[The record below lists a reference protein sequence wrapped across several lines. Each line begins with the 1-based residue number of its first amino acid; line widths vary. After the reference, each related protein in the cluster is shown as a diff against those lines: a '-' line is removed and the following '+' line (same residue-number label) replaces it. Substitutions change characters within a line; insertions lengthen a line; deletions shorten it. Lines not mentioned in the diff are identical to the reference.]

1 MTGTSYDDIEAVQ
14 EYRKRKLH
22 ENDSTLGE
30 DASLEELQE
39 EYMRIS
45 QQRWEYACQY
55 HNYETYCFSR
65 SVTVDQA
72 KAVFFSIGEN
82 SEGENVAVAEIMVG
96 RPDDRAGRTEDETVI
111 VPDSVTMVTRETGKK
126 SGRAV
131 YYHNGL
137 NGERYP
143 HCARTA
149 ACNLYATAQTA
160 GLGDPIDGGETACAR
175 TIHGGGNRKAICNGN
190 YSNNSGTE
198 TLQKLVLS
206 GKVTAGSIISEYTG
220 NSGSGYHAL
229 TVVDVNRDEQGN
241 IISYTV
247 MDNNGG
253 PLREGKSRIR
263 VIDINDTSGIGGKKV
278 LYTNTEKWAMDQYRA
293 QMDGKSEEELR
304 AMIEEA
310 KRDTD
315 TLIDSLAVQENIL
328 LNDRTYTSTCGGS
341 QMRIAALEGQR
352 LNLNTFY
359 NNQYVEV
366 ANEYL
371 ATHPAEVEQEVGVG
385 GERDV
390 VLRGDSEVFSGEEYT
405 SVEREDNEEI
415 MEVDHR
421 VALEQTSTMIKN
433 IVSTITGIST
443 INGENYEDNTVVPD
457 ARFSDNMFLGIEDR
471 RRIIHSMDE
480 QRVDAEKRYQQNAS
494 EIASGEY
501 GNDEIGMGRS
511 VAGRLV
517 ETSSLGGENPA
528 QGEQTSVLEQA
539 VEREITPAE
548 LKKITKMQ
556 GWFSRVKIDPALVDS
571 MVEKYG
577 VDVAYDLALTSM
589 TNPAKVSNGTD
600 GKWRNSKACLNY
612 FLENEVA
619 DEVVANITGRSA
631 DDVAKARPYR
641 KVEGIKVETEK
652 PLFNN
657 EIKLHLSPL
666 ADTVER

>member
-1 MTGTSYDDIEAVQ
+1 MTENNYEDIRAVA
-14 EYRKRKLH
+14 EYRRRKLH
-22 ENDSTLGE
+22 ENDSALGE

-55 HNYETYCFSR
+55 HGYETYCFSR

-82 SEGENVAVAEIMVG
+82 SEGENVAAAAIMVG
-96 RPDDRAGRTEDETVI
+96 RPDDRAGRTEEEAVI
-111 VPDSVTMVTRETGKK
+111 RPDSVTTVTRETSEK
-126 SGRAV
+126 SGRQV
-131 YYHNGL
+131 YHYNGL
-137 NGERYP
+137 NKILYA

-160 GLGDPIDGGETACAR
+160 GLGDPIAGGETACAK
-175 TIHGGGNRKAICNGN
+175 TIHGGGNRKAICDGR
-190 YSNNSGTE
+190 YSNTSE
-198 TLQKLVLS
+198 KKTLQELVLS
-206 GKVTAGSIISEYTG
+206 GEVTAGSIISEYTG
-220 NSGSGYHAL
+220 NDGSGYHAL

-253 PLREGKSRIR
+253 PTREGKSRLR
-263 VIDINDTSGIGGKKV
+263 VIDINDTSGIGGICV
-278 LYTNTEKWAMDQYRA
+278 RYTNTEKWAMDQYRA

-328 LNDRTYTSTCGGS
+328 LNNRTYTTTCGGGDT
-341 QMRIAALEGQR
+341 RIDALEGQR
-352 LNLNTFY
+352 QKLNTFY

-371 ATHPAEVEQEVGVG
+371 ATHPAENDGTLEASVSQDE
-385 GERDV
+385 
-390 VLRGDSEVFSGEEYT
+390 VLRGDSEVFGGEGYT
-405 SVEREDNEEI
+405 SEEGKDNEEA
-415 MEVDHR
+415 MENYHR
-421 VALEQTSTMIKN
+421 ELIEKSSAMIKN
-433 IVSTITGIST
+433 IVSTITGTST
-443 INGENYEDNTVVPD
+443 IDGENYEDNTVVPD
-457 ARFSDNMFLGIEDR
+457 ARFSEDMLLGLEDR
-471 RRIIHSMDE
+471 RRIIRSMDE
-480 QRVDAEKRYQQNAS
+480 QRVEAETQYQQNAS

-501 GNDEIGMGRS
+501 GNDEIGVGHS

-517 ETSSLGGENPA
+517 ETSSLEGGNPA
-528 QGEQTSVLEQA
+528 QGEQTSVVEQA
-539 VEREITPAE
+539 VEREKTPAE

-589 TNPAKVSNGTD
+589 TNPAKVCNGTD
-600 GKWRNSKACLNY
+600 GKWRNSKACINY
-612 FLENEVA
+612 FLENEVS
-619 DEVVANITGRSA
+619 DEMVANITGRNA
-631 DDVAKARPYR
+631 DEVARSRPSR
-641 KVEGIKVETEK
+641 KEEEVKVKSEL
-652 PLFNN
+652 PLSS
-657 EIKLHLSPL
+657 LVD
-666 ADTVER
+666 AMER